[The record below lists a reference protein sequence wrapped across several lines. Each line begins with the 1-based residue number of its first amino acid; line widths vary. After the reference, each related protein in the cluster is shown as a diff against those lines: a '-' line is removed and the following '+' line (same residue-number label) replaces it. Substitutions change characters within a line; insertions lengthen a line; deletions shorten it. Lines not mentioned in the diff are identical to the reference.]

1 MQFVTNIST
10 RYALTNSS
18 ELQPRLVQLALSL
31 LEPSEGGAEDRVKAL
46 LPVGEASRG
55 EAEAAH
61 PHYLSHRPGRT
72 WGRGS
77 AGDTGAWHGSLLL
90 LPLTDMDWSDWHK
103 INIPGCSRARRYF
116 AAGRAVNDGRHET
129 LGWHYGIMHRG
140 RLLGYTVICSHC
152 SQRFYIREADP
163 CLELSTACSL
173 YTLRNCTMHSL
184 YPIAHL

>member
-1 MQFVTNIST
+1 MQFLT
-10 RYALTNSS
+10 RYIFIKINALTNSS

-61 PHYLSHRPGRT
+61 PHYLSHCPGRT

-77 AGDTGAWHGSLLL
+77 AGDTGAWHRSLLL

-129 LGWHYGIMHRG
+129 LGWHYGR
-140 RLLGYTVICSHC
+140 V
-152 SQRFYIREADP
+152 E
-163 CLELSTACSL
+163 
-173 YTLRNCTMHSL
+173 
-184 YPIAHL
+184 